1 VWLIACTR
9 AGMYTGWY
17 CHSIALRPTQQSRM
31 LERLS
36 LCHSMCDRRD
46 LNVSRRLRRMLKA
59 TALPRVGK
67 AHWLRMRYVQLTHAL
82 LVLQGQCTRG
92 RIVMAMR
99 DLLEGWADTEEEHS
113 DVGGYQYR
121 LLNAIDDMQSQIERW
136 AWADWLDNP

>member
-1 VWLIACTR
+1 
-9 AGMYTGWY
+9 MYTGWH

-67 AHWLRMRYVQLTHAL
+67 AHSLRMRYVQVAHAL
-82 LVLQGQCTRG
+82 LVLQGHCTRG
-92 RIVMAMR
+92 RIVAVE
-99 DLLEGWADTEEEHS
+99 EGD
-113 DVGGYQYR
+113 R
-121 LLNAIDDMQSQIERW
+121 LSSA
-136 AWADWLDNP
+136 AFT